1 MKVVVVGDVSWK
13 GRYHLGDEAMT
24 EAAIAQLRAR
34 GAEVTLVAG
43 EPPISSE
50 FYGVECVPI
59 FGFVRESSR
68 AAQEDR
74 LKGIVAAVRGER
86 DAGETDASI
95 IEAVKSADAVVIAGG
110 GNLNS
115 TGPHHIYERVAL
127 KRVAQ
132 MAGVPLFVSSQTVGP
147 HLQPRD
153 REMVQEIAWYARVFG
168 ARERGTAALMRE
180 ICGEERGRVVHTL
193 DDALLLEPAENG
205 VELRASLDLPTRFVL
220 GSFTY
225 HQGSTGV
232 PFEEYYR
239 RIAGL
244 LDGIVAMRD
253 VDIVLLPHMGVL
265 GLEQQEGER
274 NDVYGHDRIV
284 HYSQSDRIRSLQ
296 MISARELLAV
306 TAEAEF
312 TVSTRYHPVIFGPA
326 VGVPAVGIVTSYY
339 SAQRM
344 RGALA
349 NFGMESFALP
359 FETWP
364 KLFGPRLMEAMQ
376 DRLGEFTAHAREA
389 GAVQRA
395 YQRRWWDGIVASIA
409 GSGDVLS
416 EDVTDRAPLEWLDP
430 SVVDLLVVARAS
442 QESINMYRMNNHAVV
457 KSHSE
462 RLISAEK
469 DLLRLRNEIESLHRE
484 VAELRHRTRPFG
496 AALRDRIR
504 ANWRRSGRE

>member
-24 EAAIAQLRAR
+24 EAAITQLRER

-43 EPPISSE
+43 EPGISSE
-50 FYGVECVPI
+50 FYGVKCVPI
-59 FGFVRESSR
+59 FGFVREPSR

-74 LKGIVAAVRGER
+74 LKSIVAAVRGER
-86 DAGETDASI
+86 AAGAADASI
-95 IEAVKSADAVVIAGG
+95 IEAVRSADAVVIAGG

-132 MAGVPLFVSSQTVGP
+132 VAGIPLFVSSQTVGP

-168 ARERGTAALMRE
+168 ARERGTTALMRE
-180 ICGEERGRVVHTL
+180 ICGEKRGRVVHTL
-193 DDALLLEPAENG
+193 DDALLLDPSENR
-205 VELRASLDLPTRFVL
+205 VELRTALNLPARYVL

-225 HQGSTGV
+225 HQGSTGI
-232 PFEEYYR
+232 PPEEYYR
-239 RIAGL
+239 RVAGI
-244 LDGIVAMRD
+244 LDSIVVAHNI
-253 VDIVLLPHMGVL
+253 DIVLLPHMGVL
-265 GLEQQEGER
+265 GVEKQEGER
-274 NDVYGHDRIV
+274 NDVYGHDRVV
-284 HYSQSDRIRSLQ
+284 HYSQSGRIQSLK

-306 TAEAEF
+306 TSEAEF

-326 VGVPAVGIVTSYY
+326 VGVPAIGIVTSYY

-359 FETWP
+359 FETWSS
-364 KLFGPRLMEAMQ
+364 LFGPRLMDAMR
-376 DRLGEFTAHAREA
+376 DRLEEFVAHAREA
-389 GAVQRA
+389 GASQRA
-395 YQRRWWDGIVASIA
+395 YQRRWWDSIVANIE
-409 GSGDVLS
+409 GSGEVLS
-416 EDVTDRAPLEWLDP
+416 EDIADYEPLHWMNSAEA
-430 SVVDLLVVARAS
+430 DLLVVARAS

-462 RLISAEK
+462 RLA
-469 DLLRLRNEIESLHRE
+469 DLARELGDAQLEIEGLRKELADVKHRK
-484 VAELRHRTRPFG
+484 RPPG
-496 AALRDRIR
+496 AAIRDKIR
-504 ANWRRSGRE
+504 SWKR